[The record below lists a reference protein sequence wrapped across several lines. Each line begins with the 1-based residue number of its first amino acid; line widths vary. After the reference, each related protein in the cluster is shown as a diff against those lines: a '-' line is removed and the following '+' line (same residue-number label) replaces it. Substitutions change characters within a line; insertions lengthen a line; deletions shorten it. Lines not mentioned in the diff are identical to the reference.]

1 METAQQTPTPGS
13 LSWRLSSHPIT
24 LLTFLCFRICTP
36 APPIQPPA
44 PTYTHAHAQHTQL
57 TTLTPLQLASS
68 STSSAYAS

>member
-1 METAQQTPTPGS
+1 METAQQTPAPGS

-36 APPIQPPA
+36 APPIQPQLPS
-44 PTYTHAHAQHTQL
+44 THTHTQL
-57 TTLTPLQLASS
+57 TTLTLLQPASS